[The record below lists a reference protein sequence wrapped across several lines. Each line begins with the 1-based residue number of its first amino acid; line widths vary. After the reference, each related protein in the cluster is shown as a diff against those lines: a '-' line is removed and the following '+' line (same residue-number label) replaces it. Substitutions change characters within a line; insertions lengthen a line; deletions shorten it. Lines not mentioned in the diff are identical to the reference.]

1 MPRATIDT
9 LNAERKGW
17 MKDHLMYIGGEW
29 VGAHSGKTFEDMNP
43 YRGVPMALVAA
54 GGRSD
59 AKRAVEAAQK
69 AFPGWSSTLP
79 QERRGLLLKAADLL
93 EERRND
99 FVSM

>member
-1 MPRATIDT
+1 
-9 LNAERKGW
+9 
-17 MKDHLMYIGGEW
+17 MKDHLMYIRGEW
-29 VGAHSGKTFEDMNP
+29 VGAESGKTFEDMNP
-43 YRGVPMALVAA
+43 YQGVPFARVAA

-59 AKRAVEAAQK
+59 AKRAVEAAQA

-93 EERRND
+93 EARRND